1 MYHTRYQKVIRGH
14 SESGQRSKMER
25 FGKIIVDFNYLCKKK
40 PTINLLAGTEY
51 VPGFKYVRVLNIRK
65 FS

>member
-25 FGKIIVDFNYLCKKK
+25 FGKIIVDFNYLCKKPHHK
-40 PTINLLAGTEY
+40 S
-51 VPGFKYVRVLNIRK
+51 
-65 FS
+65 FSGYRICARF

>member
-25 FGKIIVDFNYLCKKK
+25 FGKLIVDFNYLCKKN
-40 PTINLLAGTEY
+40 P
-51 VPGFKYVRVLNIRK
+51 P
-65 FS
+65 